1 MEAFGNMEKYF
12 NVYPGTPSLGVKGD
26 YRCSVH
32 YGNKYRLD
40 EARRQFSKTAVG
52 SEIII
57 QYTVEFLENLG
68 IEINNPEEII
78 VKDPL
83 KIDYE
88 HIQEKNKL
96 VSPKDIVWMKFTES
110 GHLGVVATSNDVNF
124 DIPSN
129 SCDYDIK
136 EWRYNPYKRKNELVW
151 KHTTSGILI
160 HQLGENWNTSFVLVF
175 PLRNIPSGY
184 ERGDIERAVGNYLIS
199 NGKVPII
206 DFYSHNY

>member
-1 MEAFGNMEKYF
+1 MEKYF

-136 EWRYNPYKRKNELVW
+136 EWRYNPYKRKMNLY
-151 KHTTSGILI
+151 G
-160 HQLGENWNTSFVLVF
+160 
-175 PLRNIPSGY
+175 NIPHQ
-184 ERGDIERAVGNYLIS
+184 E
-199 NGKVPII
+199 
-206 DFYSHNY
+206 F